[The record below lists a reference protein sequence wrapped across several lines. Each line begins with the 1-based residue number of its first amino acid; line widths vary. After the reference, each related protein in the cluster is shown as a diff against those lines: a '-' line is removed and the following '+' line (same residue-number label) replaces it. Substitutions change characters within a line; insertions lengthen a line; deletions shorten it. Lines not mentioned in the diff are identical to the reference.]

1 MTAGLLTFG
10 NLSLPMITTE
20 DQGVQIFS
28 TPYILYDGRTIVSG
42 VSSVGKRPSF
52 RGVAKGE
59 SFVNDILD
67 EVSDRHVLTV
77 NGKNMSVSQII
88 SFDYNYDRYDGL
100 QNIYKYRLG
109 FATEN
114 LS

>member
-42 VSSVGKRPSF
+42 VSSIGKRPSF
-52 RGVAKGE
+52 RGVAKGFWNE
-59 SFVNDILD
+59 DAQEYINNLRN
-67 EVSDRHVLTV
+67 EDR
-77 NGKNMSVSQII
+77 
-88 SFDYNYDRYDGL
+88 F
-100 QNIYKYRLG
+100 
-109 FATEN
+109 
-114 LS
+114 